1 VEACGLNHL
10 DLWVRQGLPGVSI
23 PMPHVSGSD
32 VVGIVVGKGPAVRGV
47 RVGQRVVVAPGI
59 ACGDCPFCRSGWES
73 RCPEF
78 KILGLQTNGGYAE
91 YTVVPGK
98 NLIPVSDRLSPEEWA
113 CIPLVFLTAW
123 HMLVTRGGLK
133 RGESVLIHAAG
144 SGIGSA
150 AIQIAKLKGATVYA
164 TVGSEEKVKKAKA
177 LGADAVML
185 YRKVDFAD
193 EVLRLTKRRGVDLVF
208 EHIGPDTWDRSVRCL
223 ARGGRLVTCGA
234 TSGPKVGLELRYC
247 FTKELSVLGCYMGS
261 CRELQEVMVW
271 VNKGRLK
278 PVLDSVFPLHEAAK
292 AQAVMESRNFFG
304 KLVLKVKA

>member
-1 VEACGLNHL
+1 
-10 DLWVRQGLPGVSI
+10 
-23 PMPHVSGSD
+23 
-32 VVGIVVGKGPAVRGV
+32 
-47 RVGQRVVVAPGI
+47 
-59 ACGDCPFCRSGWES
+59 
-73 RCPEF
+73 
-78 KILGLQTNGGYAE
+78 
-91 YTVVPGK
+91 
-98 NLIPVSDRLSPEEWA
+98 
-113 CIPLVFLTAW
+113 
-123 HMLVTRGGLK
+123 
-133 RGESVLIHAAG
+133 
-144 SGIGSA
+144 
-150 AIQIAKLKGATVYA
+150 
-164 TVGSEEKVKKAKA
+164 
-177 LGADAVML
+177 ML

-261 CRELQEVMVW
+261 RRELQEVMVW